1 MVFEVVLLLYCM
13 PGLKEIGSCV
23 QIGILAERHFNMF
36 VFGAWES
43 SLELLFGQNGNGRS
57 WCQVF
62 QQLMLKAVEHL
73 QSHDM

>member
-36 VFGAWES
+36 VFGA
-43 SLELLFGQNGNGRS
+43 
-57 WCQVF
+57 
-62 QQLMLKAVEHL
+62 
-73 QSHDM
+73 